1 MWPWHSHLPYE
12 MMLSLVIP
20 ASAQAAAMV
29 TMFAS
34 KYGRDVDMAVGT
46 VCGTTLLSILTMPAV
61 IALAM
66 ELLS

>member
-1 MWPWHSHLPYE
+1 
-12 MMLSLVIP
+12 
-20 ASAQAAAMV
+20 
-29 TMFAS
+29 MFAS
-34 KYGRDVDMAVGT
+34 KYGRDVDMAVGV